1 MPAYTNFLNLTLPA
15 LSEFFDSWNEPMN
28 QNFESIDDWTED
40 LYKGLSTTG
49 SSSLW
54 ATLRGNK
61 ASLVERLAVSIDD
74 DGNIN
79 VSSSQP
85 FLDMQT
91 SAYYTDPA
99 APFTSPRDRLN
110 DGDRQSYEAGQP
122 FANGRFVPTGESGP
136 TAGQAFP
143 HAELDAGIAL
153 RSADFGAK
161 TNGPISSPQRPWAPG
176 LILGGESTFITGI
189 DIGQIQLNAASSP
202 AIFNIDGYAFRL
214 RETLILDYNLI
225 APANN
230 EFVWIYVERAEAGY
244 SDTNFRFKT
253 PGPDSPAA
261 QDLRKMKTGSGTTG
275 ISDGEPTNVY
285 VSATGGLDT
294 LPFQVK
300 EGDILRILTGAD
312 AGDYVIDAL
321 DGTTP
326 DLKFTIKGLFKVGG
340 LTANYEIIDNAMPVI
355 GAVVP
360 TVNPLE
366 EYGVPPYVAGRVYI
380 GRVKHNTGGAP
391 GLSDITTFAK
401 GGVYD
406 SGWVIGTTT
415 DFAHELGTIPSR
427 VEIWVRQDE
436 TTPAHKPLVQRQ
448 VLTDFT
454 LAEGTPNV
462 PTKNLSDVLM
472 PSLWHYAD
480 ERDIKV
486 GLKNGTDESPEALF
500 TDFTGAAT
508 DILAANGEIR
518 VVAWR

>member
-1 MPAYTNFLNLTLPA
+1 MPAYTNFLKLTLPA
-15 LSEFFDSWNEPMN
+15 LSEFNDSWNEPMN
-28 QNFESIDDWTED
+28 QNFEDLDDWTQD

-49 SSSLW
+49 ASSLW

-79 VSSSQP
+79 VSTSQP

-99 APFTSPRDRLN
+99 SPFTTPRDRLN
-110 DGDRQSYEAGQP
+110 DGDRQTYEAGLP

-153 RSADFGAK
+153 RSADFGAE

-176 LILGGESTFITGI
+176 LILGGEATFITGI
-189 DIGQIQLNAASSP
+189 GIGQIQLNAASLP

-225 APANN
+225 APGNN

-244 SDTNFRFKT
+244 ADTNFRFKT
-253 PGPDSPAA
+253 PGPDPAVA
-261 QDLRKMKTGSGTTG
+261 QDLRKMKTGSGTTTLP
-275 ISDGEPTNVY
+275 STY
-285 VSATGGLDT
+285 VVAGGLDT

-300 EGDILRILTGAD
+300 EGDTLRILTGGD
-312 AGDYVIDAL
+312 KGDYVIDAL
-321 DGTTP
+321 DGGTP
-326 DLKFTIKGLFKVGG
+326 DTKLTIKGIFKVGG

-360 TVNPLE
+360 LVNPLQ

-391 GLSDITTFAK
+391 GAPDITTFAK

-406 SGWVIGTTT
+406 SGWLVGTTT

-427 VEIWVRQDE
+427 VEIWVRVDE

-448 VLTDFT
+448 IQTSGGPLV
-454 LAEGTPNV
+454 EGTPN
-462 PTKNLSDVLM
+462 TTTYNLSDVLL

-486 GLKNGTDESPEALF
+486 GLKNGTTESPEALF